1 MAPDAVFRLLQA
13 LILVGFVA
21 NRAYYNR
28 KLPAPE
34 QDTLEKQDQGGLGRL
49 AELLA
54 LPALLGTAAYVANPA
69 WMEWS
74 AVNWPAWVRW
84 IGVGLALAGFALLRW
99 SHQAL
104 GRNWSDR
111 PRITRRQQLVTEG
124 PYRRIRHPIYT
135 AFLLILGSSLFV
147 SANWFIG
154 ALWIAMTGLDV
165 RSRIA
170 FEEDRMLARF
180 GDEYRVY
187 KARTGGLFPRI

>member
-28 KLPAPE
+28 RLPAAE
-34 QDTLEKQDQGGLGRL
+34 QETLEKQEQRGLGRL

-69 WMEWS
+69 WMDWS
-74 AVNWPAWVRW
+74 AVNWPAWARW
-84 IGVGLALAGFALLRW
+84 AGVGLALAGFALLRW

-104 GRNWSDR
+104 GENWSDR
-111 PRITRRQQLVTEG
+111 PRITQGQQLVTEG

-154 ALWIAMTGLDV
+154 ALWLAMTGLDV

-180 GDEYRVY
+180 GDEYRSY
-187 KARTGGLFPRI
+187 KARTSSLIPWI

>member
-1 MAPDAVFRLLQA
+1 MTPDAVFRLLQA
-13 LILVGFVA
+13 LILIGFVA

-34 QDTLEKQDQGGLGRL
+34 HDRLEKQEQGGLGWL

-54 LPALLGTAAYVANPA
+54 LPALLGTAAHVANPA

-74 AVNWPAWVRW
+74 ALDWPSWARW
-84 IGVGLALAGFALLRW
+84 GGLGLALAGFALLRW

-104 GRNWSDR
+104 GKNWSDR
-111 PRITRRQQLVTEG
+111 PRITQGQQLVTEG
-124 PYRRIRHPIYT
+124 PYSRIRHPIYA

-154 ALWIAMTGLDV
+154 SLWIAMTGLDV
-165 RSRIA
+165 RSRIG
-170 FEEDRMLARF
+170 FEEDRMRARF
-180 GDEYRVY
+180 GEEYLSY
-187 KARTGGLFPRI
+187 KARTGALFPKI